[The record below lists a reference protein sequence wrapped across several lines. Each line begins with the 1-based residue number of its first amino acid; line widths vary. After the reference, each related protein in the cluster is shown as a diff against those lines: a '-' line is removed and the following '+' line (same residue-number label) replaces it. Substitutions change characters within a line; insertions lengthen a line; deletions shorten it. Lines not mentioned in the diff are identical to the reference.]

1 MYTTHSVL
9 LVFYIVCSIDVR
21 SCLNNGMTPS
31 LDVIE
36 GSKLYAVFGY
46 IVGCLPSTEGGQCLA
61 DLVAKALVEG
71 PVDANLDTITASV
84 GTSISLGMCIQFTC
98 EYSTLHYALYSTT
111 CSYCTCF
118 VVTAC

>member
-1 MYTTHSVL
+1 MQCLATL
-9 LVFYIVCSIDVR
+9 L
-21 SCLNNGMTPS
+21 
-31 LDVIE
+31 
-36 GSKLYAVFGY
+36 AV
-46 IVGCLPSTEGGQCLA
+46 LPSTEGGQCLA

-111 CSYCTCF
+111 YSYCTCF
-118 VVTAC
+118 VVTACKGWEEDMIKIAVSSDVVSNHKFAMGD